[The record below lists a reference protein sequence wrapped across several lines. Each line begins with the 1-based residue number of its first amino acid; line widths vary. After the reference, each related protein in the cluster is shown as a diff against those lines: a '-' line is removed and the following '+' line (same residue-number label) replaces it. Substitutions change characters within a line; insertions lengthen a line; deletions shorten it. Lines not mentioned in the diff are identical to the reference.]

1 MSASP
6 QQATAPRS
14 VRFYGARPKSGF
26 THSVLEA
33 TRSLLRRTNSKT
45 LGAFSRHLYTQAAL
59 RKGKHLREP
68 IRALVSLCQPRD
80 PLRRSRNLAPIDLVV
95 PFVEKDLRSLEL
107 VIEHVVKNVRN
118 PIEHVILITPRNR
131 EGTGPRFVRDESTD
145 ILNSILARRPL
156 VEIRFDQDVL
166 GTEILQELEER
177 FGRGDRNA
185 GWVTQ
190 QLIKFSA
197 AVASTARA
205 SLILDADTLLL
216 SPKTWLTSEG
226 KQLLQVAN
234 EYHKDFMTHV
244 FHYFQVPKKLKL
256 SFVTHHQLMQTDVV
270 REMFPHGARSLL
282 DWWKSSTDSI
292 GRDLG
297 DYEAYGAFLAH
308 HHPDRVAFGSF
319 ANLFSPHLTWF
330 LEDLAASGSSTRALI
345 PGYCSVSFHS
355 WAQVD
360 RAVRGD

>member
-1 MSASP
+1 MSGSP
-6 QQATAPRS
+6 QQATTLQS
-14 VRFYGARPKSGF
+14 LRFYGARPKSGF

-33 TRSLLRRTNSKT
+33 TRRLLRRTNSKT
-45 LGAFSRHLYTQAAL
+45 LGAFTRHLYTRASL
-59 RKGKHLREP
+59 RTGKHLREP
-68 IRALVSLCQPRD
+68 IRALVSICQPRD
-80 PLRRSRNLAPIDLVV
+80 PLRRSRNLPPIDLVV

-107 VIEHVVKNVRN
+107 VIQHAVENVRN
-118 PIEHVILITPRNR
+118 PIEHIILITPRNR
-131 EGTGPRFVRDESTD
+131 EGTGPRFVRDESTE
-145 ILNSILARRPL
+145 ILNSILRKRPL

-166 GTEILQELEER
+166 GTEILQEIEQR

-190 QLIKFSA
+190 QLIKLSA

-244 FHYFQVPKKLKL
+244 FHYFKVPKKLKL

-270 REMFPHGARSLL
+270 REMCPEGPRSLL
-282 DWWKSSTDSI
+282 AWWKSSTDSI
-292 GRDLG
+292 GRDLS

-308 HHPDRVAFGSF
+308 HHPNRVAFGSF

-330 LEDLAASGSSTRALI
+330 LEDLHASQAPAKRLI

-360 RAVRGD
+360 RATRGD